1 MEVKMFQQRTIP
13 QIVLELINIKAEQ
26 LRSTGYAKQMPY
38 VGQELLEFTIHA
50 IKNWME
56 EPISVS
62 QACKKAIADDRQLCK
77 QLNKPFRLPRNYR
90 QILEE
95 IVAMVAWL
103 CRPVSGVVREE
114 DRQEMLKLI
123 AALEAKV

>member
-1 MEVKMFQQRTIP
+1 MFCQRTIP
-13 QIVLELINIKAEQ
+13 EIVLEMVSLKADR

-38 VGQELLEFTIHA
+38 VGQELLEFTIQA

-56 EPISVS
+56 EPVSVA
-62 QACKKAIADDRQLCK
+62 QACKKAIADDRKLNK
-77 QLNKPFRLPRNYR
+77 QLNKPFRLPKHY
-90 QILEE
+90 QKMLEE

-103 CRPVSGVVREE
+103 CRPVGGFVREE

-123 AALEAKV
+123 TALEAKV

>member
-1 MEVKMFQQRTIP
+1 MFCQRTIP
-13 QIVLELINIKAEQ
+13 EIVLEMVSLKADR

-38 VGQELLEFTIHA
+38 VGQELLEFTIQA

-56 EPISVS
+56 EPVSVA
-62 QACKKAIADDRQLCK
+62 QACKKAIADDRKLNK
-77 QLNKPFRLPRNYR
+77 QLNKPFRLPKHY
-90 QILEE
+90 QKMLEE

-103 CRPVSGVVREE
+103 CRPVGGFVREE

>member
-1 MEVKMFQQRTIP
+1 MFCQRTIP
-13 QIVLELINIKAEQ
+13 EIVLEMASIKAEQ

-38 VGQELLEFTIHA
+38 VGQELLEFTIQA

-56 EPISVS
+56 EPVSVA
-62 QACKKAIADDRQLCK
+62 QACKKAIADDRKLNK
-77 QLNKPFRLPRNYR
+77 QLNKPFRLPKHY
-90 QILEE
+90 QKMLEE

-103 CRPVSGVVREE
+103 CRPVGGFVREE

-123 AALEAKV
+123 TALEAKV